1 MCIYPFLIPLA
12 WQGFRSIVQGT
23 CLSKMPYVW
32 TFHESA
38 EKSPETQDTAIGMYD
53 VKMLLPK
60 LQINV
65 GIEE

>member
-1 MCIYPFLIPLA
+1 
-12 WQGFRSIVQGT
+12 
-23 CLSKMPYVW
+23 MPYVW

-60 LQINV
+60 LQIDV